1 MATPIE
7 VSVTRTER
15 VLPELPAPSECA
27 VPLSLLDATT
37 ANFALTQAIWLLEQP
52 KSVPKDFDLV
62 HHLKQSL
69 QATLSAY
76 PQWCGQCKAVSTLTG
91 PRGDEARDFPPHA
104 RRFGRLYAH
113 YGTSEDPGVE
123 FVTATSS
130 STLDALYPASRTESL
145 PIWNRREVSLNVFSP
160 PTSIHST
167 LEENHPNA
175 KGLRKPLL
183 AIQLT
188 HLACGGFVLAAKS
201 AHPMADIAAL
211 VHLIKDW
218 GKVSSA
224 MLSGEPILHL
234 SPVFDP
240 TLVDDWA
247 EADINDC
254 DYDEETVLGALS
266 LPMNRY
272 DWWAKGSVEG
282 YPWPASV
289 PDVFNDHELE
299 PARDSVSIPWKDWD
313 VSAPVSSYIVHLTR
327 DQVDYLFKAANRTP
341 LGVDDGRVRVQGARV
356 SKHDAVLAHIWSCIV
371 RARQLNDPFDTMY
384 CNLVVGMRPVLRL
397 GDNFMGSP
405 IVMASIDMYA
415 PQLRAVEEDEF
426 ALRSI
431 ARRIRSV
438 IRECSDAAKIGCHLH
453 ALAFEKSPQRI
464 WQAFLGRKHIL
475 VTSWARAG
483 TYEVDFGLGSAVRYA
498 DGVVPDM
505 DGLVSVKE
513 APPRPRHG
521 DMPDEKSAWTDH
533 GVDLSVAL
541 NAEDMERLLKDPLLL
556 PKV

>member
-1 MATPIE
+1 MSPSIE
-7 VSVTRTER
+7 VSVIRTER
-15 VLPELPAPSECA
+15 VLPESPAPSERA

-37 ANFALTQAIWLLEQP
+37 ADFALTQAIWLLEQP
-52 KSVPKDFDLV
+52 KSVPRDFDLA

-76 PQWCGQCKAVSTLTG
+76 PQWCGQCKAVSALTG
-91 PRGDEARDFPPHA
+91 PTGDEARDFPPHA

-113 YGTSEDPGVE
+113 YGTSEDLGVE

-130 STLDALYPASRTESL
+130 STLDALYPLNRTESL
-145 PIWNRREVSLNVFSP
+145 PVWNRREVSLNVFSP

-167 LEENHPNA
+167 LEPNHPNDE
-175 KGLRKPLL
+175 GLRKPLL
-183 AIQLT
+183 AIQVT
-188 HLACGGFVLAAKS
+188 RMSCGGFVLAAKS

-218 GKVSSA
+218 GRVSSA
-224 MLSGEPILHL
+224 MLSGELMPHL

-247 EADINDC
+247 EGDINDG
-254 DYDEETVLGALS
+254 DYDEETVLAALS

-282 YPWPASV
+282 CPWPASV
-289 PDVFNDHELE
+289 PDVFCDHELE
-299 PARDSVSIPWKDWD
+299 PARDSVPMPWQDWD
-313 VSAPVSSYIVHLTR
+313 VSAPVSSYIIHLTR
-327 DQVDYLFKAANRTP
+327 DQVDYLFKVANRTP
-341 LGVDDGRVRVQGARV
+341 PGVDDGPVRVQGARV

-371 RARQLNDPFDTMY
+371 RARQLNDRFDNMY
-384 CNLVVGMRPVLRL
+384 CNLVIGMRPVLRL
-397 GDNFMGSP
+397 GDDFMGSP
-405 IVMASIDMYA
+405 IVMAAIDMYA

-426 ALRSI
+426 ALRNI

-438 IRECSDAAKIGCHLH
+438 VRECGDAAKIGCHLH

-505 DGLVSVKE
+505 DGLVSIKE
-513 APPRPRHG
+513 APPRPGHG
-521 DMPDEKSAWTDH
+521 DVSDGKSAWTDH
-533 GVDLSVAL
+533 GVDISVAL
-541 NAEDMERLLKDPLLL
+541 NAEDMKRLLTDPLLL